1 MGGINKDNIGSSHG
15 SLHHKAADLAVNAT
29 MELLEDIRVAVGD
42 KNFVRYG
49 PLSPERFCE
58 PYTTEMKTSPLWM

>member
-1 MGGINKDNIGSSHG
+1 MGGINKDDIGSSHG
-15 SLHHKAADLAVNAT
+15 SLHHKAADLAVTAT

-49 PLSPERFCE
+49 PLSPE
-58 PYTTEMKTSPLWM
+58 PYATEIKMRIR